1 MERAGAVVV
10 FRDHIEEYIYMVEY
24 FTQVQ
29 TLLERH
35 SICRCLWYHIALESL
50 QTVMPAYFDS
60 FTPGTPHEEL
70 IRRLNDGLY
79 FVTPE
84 WN

>member
-1 MERAGAVVV
+1 MERAGTVVV
-10 FRDHIEEYIYMVEY
+10 FRDHIEEYIYMVNC
-24 FTQVQ
+24 FTQLQ
-29 TLLERH
+29 MLLEQH
-35 SICRCLWYHIALESL
+35 IECQCLWYYTALESL
-50 QTVMPAYFDS
+50 QAIVPEYLNS

-70 IRRLNDGLY
+70 IRRLNAGLY